1 MNELMHYGTKYHSG
15 RFPYGSG
22 ENPYQHDGDF
32 LAAVREKEKEGL
44 SRKELADFFGMTIR
58 EYQAEK
64 SLAKDRVAKAQ
75 LGRINELYSQGMNP
89 EQIGK
94 ELGIPG
100 STVRSKLKNQISKNA
115 QVTEAT
121 VKLLKTTVDEKTYLD
136 VGSGVA
142 SSLGITQT
150 RLDTA
155 VQALKDEGY
164 TVHNIFVEQAT
175 LPGQYTTVKVLAKP
189 GIEKRDVLINKQ
201 DIAVLNERFKDQNS
215 DELDIYKPVKSIS
228 GKRVSVRYAEDGGKD
243 KDGVIELRRG
253 AEGLD
258 LGDARYAQ
266 VRIAVDDTHYLKG
279 MAVYADDLPDGVDII
294 FNSNK
299 RKADCKTD
307 KDAMKSLKGDL
318 KSPTDAFE
326 STIKKGG
333 QKGYLNIVNEEGD
346 WSKWSKTLASQVL
359 SKQSVPLA
367 KKQLQIAK
375 EDQIAEFN
383 EIKSLT
389 NPVLKAYLL
398 EQFAGKCDTAAS
410 DLKAAAMPRQSSHV
424 ILPITSLKPGE
435 VYAPGYDNGE
445 RIVLIR
451 YPHGGTFEI
460 PVLKVNNDNK
470 EARRIIPTDARDA
483 VGINPVVAERLSG
496 ADFDGDTVLVIP
508 DPNKEFISSPALKGL
523 QNFEPKVQ
531 YKKPDIFT
539 EAQLKDI
546 QKRLDSKSGEKPSDV
561 AKDYSVTVKVLENAI
576 PVKHAT
582 AQKEMGV
589 VSNLITD
596 MTLRKAKD
604 EEIARAVRYS
614 MVVIDAEK
622 HNLDYKQ
629 ARIDNNIAELHEK
642 YQGKK
647 TGGASTLISLAG
659 ADARIPKRKRS
670 YKVDPNTGTYIYTDT
685 GETYTDRKGN
695 VHTRL
700 EKVTRMDIVD
710 DANKL
715 SSGTVMEKAYAD
727 HANSMKALAAQARK
741 EALYSTQEA
750 KRKPEAAK
758 LYSKEVSSL
767 KAKLNEA
774 MSHQPLER
782 KAQLLASAEIA
793 LRKKDNPEMTGEQLG
808 KFKAQAIANARASLG
823 GPKPKFDISDK
834 EWEAI
839 QAGAVSRTVLESIF
853 RYTDQDKLKERA
865 MPRQTPLMSQGK
877 ISLAKARLASGYTLS
892 QVAEMLGV
900 SVSTL
905 SRSIQE

>member
-1 MNELMHYGTKYHSG
+1 MNELYHYGTKYHSG
-15 RFPYGSG
+15 RYPYGSG

-32 LAAVREKEKEGL
+32 LAEVRKKEAEGL
-44 SRKELADFFGMTIR
+44 SRKELADYFGMTIR

-64 SLAKDRVAKAQ
+64 SLAKSRVDKFQLAQ
-75 LGRINELYSQGMNP
+75 INRLFEQGMNP

-94 ELGIPG
+94 ELGMPG
-100 STVRSKLKNQISKNA
+100 STVRSKLKTQISKNTK
-115 QVTEAT
+115 VTDAT
-121 VKLLKTTVDEKTYLD
+121 ISLLRKNVDDKTYLD

-142 SSLGITQT
+142 ASLGITQT

-164 TVHNIFVEQAT
+164 TLHNIFVEQAT

-189 GIEKRDVLINKQ
+189 GIEKRDVLLNRQ

-215 DELDIYKPVKSIS
+215 TELYSYKPVKSIS
-228 GKRVSVRYAEDGGKD
+228 SKRVSVRYAEDGGKA
-243 KDGVIELRRG
+243 KDGIIELRRG

-258 LGDARYAQ
+258 LGNSRYAQ

-279 MAVYADDLPDGVDII
+279 MAVYSDDMPEGVDII
-294 FNSNK
+294 FNSNMS
-299 RKADCKTD
+299 KADAKND
-307 KDAMKSLKGDL
+307 LDAMKTLKGDL

-326 STIKKGG
+326 SNIKKGG

-346 WSKWSKTLASQVL
+346 WSRWSKTLASQVL

-375 EDQIAEFN
+375 QDQEAEFN
-383 EIKSLT
+383 EIKTLT

-398 EQFAGKCDTAAS
+398 EQFAGKCDTAAA

-435 VYAPGYDNGE
+435 IYAPGYNNGE

-460 PVLKVNNDNK
+460 PELKVNNNNK
-470 EARRIIPTDARDA
+470 EARKIIPTDARDA

-508 DPNKEFISSPALKGL
+508 DPNREFISSPALKGL

-531 YKKPDIFT
+531 YKKPEILTGAQIKAIQDRLGKKNPDKLSDI
-539 EAQLKDI
+539 
-546 QKRLDSKSGEKPSDV
+546 
-561 AKDYSVTVKVLENAI
+561 AKDYNMTVKTLRYAL
-576 PVKHAT
+576 PPKHAT

-622 HNLDYKQ
+622 HNLDYQQ
-629 ARIDNNIAELHEK
+629 ARLDNNIAELHEK

-659 ADARIPKRKRS
+659 STTRVPKRKRS
-670 YKVDPNTGTYIYTDT
+670 YRIDPDTGTYIYTNT

-695 VHTRL
+695 VKDRL

-727 HANSMKALAAQARK
+727 YANSMKDFSRQARK
-741 EALYSTQEA
+741 EALYSSQKA
-750 KRKPEAAK
+750 KRDPKAAK
-758 LYSKEVSSL
+758 IYSKEVNSL

-774 MSHQPLER
+774 MAHQPLER
-782 KAQLLASAEIA
+782 KAQLLASTEIA
-793 LRKKDNPEMTGEQLG
+793 MRKKDNPHMTKEQLG

-823 GPKPKFDISDK
+823 GSKPKFDISDK

-839 QAGAVSRTVLESIF
+839 QAGAISRTVLESIF

-865 MPRQTPLMSQGK
+865 MPRQAPAMSPGK
-877 ISLAKARLASGYTLS
+877 ISLARARLASGYTLS
-892 QVAEMLGV
+892 QVAEMMGV

-905 SRSIQE
+905 SRVLKG